1 MSATIREARPED
13 FEAVA
18 ALLEELGRPKALGT
32 ADEPALRERFD
43 EWLRD
48 PDRFVFVAEEGGSV
62 IGVIDMAFIGR
73 PNFLQPHA
81 WVPDLIVTER
91 VRSRGVG
98 AALLAKAEE
107 VARERG
113 AFSLALESAH
123 WRTRA
128 HDFYLRQG
136 MTDGARHFIKV
147 FADVPWPPPAGEEVE
162 LSAPGAADGR
172 TAVGDLRSPP
182 DSSGPESPA

>member
-1 MSATIREARPED
+1 MNAIIREARPED

-18 ALLEELGRPKALGT
+18 ALLEELGRPKALRT
-32 ADEPALRERFD
+32 PDEQTLRDRF
-43 EWLRD
+43 EGWLRAS
-48 PDRFVFVAEEGGSV
+48 DRFVFVAEDGGTV
-62 IGVIDMAFIGR
+62 IGMIDMAFIDR

-81 WVPDLIVTER
+81 WVPDLIVTDSD
-91 VRSRGVG
+91 RSRGVG
-98 AALLAKAEE
+98 TALLAKAEE

-136 MTDGARHFIKV
+136 MTDAARHFIKV
-147 FADVPWPPPAGEEVE
+147 FADVPWPPPAAGGDHV
-162 LSAPGAADGR
+162 SDPSPPPGASEPG
-172 TAVGDLRSPP
+172 
-182 DSSGPESPA
+182 SPA